1 MRLFFVLI
9 VLIIPLNLS
18 GQKDTIIYFSALG
31 RSINSETNAVFF
43 ERITKKSKKNYLT
56 TTFSKQNEKWVMM
69 YETKIK
75 KETDSSLT
83 LNSKNLIIQKTKR
96 YYHKTDN
103 GYLIKDY
110 IGSVLVQEGFSKL
123 IFPVIKFGQWRGYDL
138 STSKL
143 RTEESYSENQLITNK
158 YWINDREYIKD
169 VFYIADKV
177 AEFEGGDTALLNFI
191 KEHTRY
197 PKYAFNQKIT
207 GTVVVR
213 LIVMKD
219 GTIKG
224 IDLLKKANRF
234 LDLEALRV
242 IKSIPNTWNPAEI
255 ENKKVNIL
263 IFIPINFRID
273 GINTPAD
280 Q

>member
-1 MRLFFVLI
+1 MRKYFVLFI
-9 VLIIPLNLS
+9 FIIPLNLS
-18 GQKDTIIYFSALG
+18 GQKDTIIYFSASG
-31 RSINSETNAVFF
+31 RSIDSEINAVFF
-43 ERITKKSKKNYLT
+43 EKITKESKKNYLS
-56 TTFSKQNEKWVMM
+56 TTFSRQGEKWVRM

-83 LNSKNLIIQKTKR
+83 LSSKSLINQKTKR
-96 YYHKTDN
+96 FYHKTDN

-138 STSKL
+138 STGKL
-143 RTEESYSENQLITNK
+143 KTKESYSENQLITNK
-158 YWINDREYIKD
+158 YWINDKEFIND
-169 VFYIADKV
+169 VFYMADKV

-191 KEHTRY
+191 SGHTRY
-197 PKYAFNQKIT
+197 PKYAFKKKIT
-207 GTVVVR
+207 GIVIVR

-224 IDLLKKANRF
+224 IDLLKKANKF
-234 LDLEALRV
+234 LDVEALRV
-242 IKSIPNTWNPAEI
+242 VKSIPNKWNPAEI

-263 IFIPINFRID
+263 IFLPIDFRI
-273 GINTPAD
+273 TY